1 MTDGEW
7 EAFFNGLAWGVVL
20 VFSLVRYELW
30 LQRRHQVRPVPVDP
44 FDTLRWDV
52 LAAARQATREGA
64 TGAAE

>member
-30 LQRRHQVRPVPVDP
+30 LQRRVVRRPAPTDP
-44 FDTLRWDV
+44 FDVMRWEV